1 MQVDWDKGRALA
13 HLLEAL
19 GLAESNTNV
28 LPIYIGDDSTDE
40 DAFRVLKE
48 RPAGHGI
55 LVSSKVS
62 TPAVPRR
69 LHPPLAGY
77 VSRSSTTAASG

>member
-1 MQVDWDKGRALA
+1 MVGLEWRFCRATENVFYMQVDWDKGRALA

-19 GLAESNTNV
+19 GLAEVNTNV

-62 TPAVPRR
+62 TPSCA
-69 LHPPLAGY
+69 
-77 VSRSSTTAASG
+77 

>member
-19 GLAESNTNV
+19 GLADSNTNV

-55 LVSSKVS
+55 LVSSKV

-69 LHPPLAGY
+69 LHPPLAGC
-77 VSRSSTTAASG
+77 VSRSSTTASSG